1 MMRSNITWLQ
11 STAFAAISVLSL
23 SLMLPSVSLTYDA
36 YAQGK
41 GKGNGAS
48 AGKSNN
54 GSSKG
59 KSNTNSSSSGASKKS
74 SASSGNGSSSNSKS
88 KNTQLGN
95 KSASS
100 KKTNVNFNSSRKQNL
115 NSQLKSLNSLKRN
128 AEAFENS
135 SDPKLRQV
143 VVFLDNTED
152 REAVAVLIEQILGN
166 LSIEQQNSDELGA
179 AVEASAAL
187 LQETLNALSA
197 AQDESALLELQRLEQ
212 AGELDAALAGLEST
226 NAEILQTKSDLETS
240 EADLQALRDAFGSLS
255 PEDDGYAE
263 AQAAIAAKEEEVGAL
278 QTQLTQQQNEA
289 DLAQGE
295 IDSLNDSLANIGSS
309 LDSLAGEIASYEQT
323 SLQQAQDL
331 ELLEL
336 QQADQQALLDDLNT
350 SLDNASDEFD
360 RLEALT
366 TDDVLVD
373 ALVAFLVNSGRS
385 VDEGDITD
393 EMLEWAK
400 QQLAL

>member
-1 MMRSNITWLQ
+1 MRNNVKWLQ
-11 STAFAAISVLSL
+11 STAFAALSVLSL
-23 SLMLPSVSLTYDA
+23 SLMLPSGSLTNDA

-59 KSNTNSSSSGASKKS
+59 KSNNNSSSNGASKKS
-74 SASSGNGSSSNSKS
+74 SVSGGNGASSSSRSGNS
-88 KNTQLGN
+88 QLGN
-95 KSASS
+95 KSANS

-143 VVFLDNTED
+143 VIFLDNTED
-152 REAVAVLIEQILGN
+152 REAAAVLIEQILGN

-179 AVEASAAL
+179 AVEASAEL

-197 AQDESALLELQRLEQ
+197 AQDESALLEQQRLEQ
-212 AGELDAALAGLEST
+212 TGELDAALAGLESA
-226 NAEILQTKSDLETS
+226 NADVSQTESDLETS
-240 EADLQALRDAFGSLS
+240 EADLQALRDTFGSLS

-263 AQAAIAAKEEEVGAL
+263 AEAAIAALEEEVGTL
-278 QTQLTQQQNEA
+278 QTQLSQQQNEA

-309 LDSLAGEIASYEQT
+309 LDSLAAEIASYEQT